1 MLHKV
6 TGLGIFILIL
16 AISGSCSQGGS
27 RFGEIKPVSD
37 ICVERLDNNWLPLES
52 TAKYETVGGVLIA
65 RFSFYS
71 KNCLCTSY
79 PLLVVEHPGDCTVMV
94 NHQEVSP
101 MKGLHLRADDDAC
114 YELGG
119 MVLDGENAILLNRSL
134 NPAPAEMPSAFIAGD
149 FDVLPDEENGWM
161 LTSAKVLSIGSWASQ
176 GMPFYSSDVAYRRT
190 FEVPARVGKRT
201 LRLGE
206 WKGSLCEVLVNGEKA
221 GDIPAN
227 HHKLKIGTFL
237 NQGLNEIELR
247 VTGDGLYE
255 EFTIY

>member
-6 TGLGIFILIL
+6 LGIGLII
-16 AISGSCSQGGS
+16 AISCSCSQGGS
-27 RFGEIKPVSD
+27 RFGEVKPVSE
-37 ICVERLDNNWLPLES
+37 ICVERLDNNWFPLES

-79 PLLVVEHPGDCTVMV
+79 PLLVVEQPGECSVMV
-94 NHQEVSP
+94 NDKQVTP
-101 MKGLHLRADDDAC
+101 MNGLHLRADDDAC

-119 MVLDGENAILLNRSL
+119 MVLDGENAILLNRSW

-149 FDVLPDEENGWM
+149 FDVLPDEGNGWM
-161 LTSAKVLSIGSWASQ
+161 LTSAKVLSLGSWASQ

-190 FEVPARVGKRT
+190 FEVTGKVRKRT
-201 LRLGE
+201 FLRLGE
-206 WKGSLCEVLVNGEKA
+206 WKGTLCEVLVNGEKA

-227 HHKLKIGTFL
+227 HHKLKIGHFL
-237 NQGLNEIELR
+237 NPGLNEIELH